1 MLQLL
6 LHRSDIFRVL
16 IENIKNKAVYKAY
29 IITQLLLSLRD
40 MLCHDSINIK
50 HFALF

>member
-6 LHRSDIFRVL
+6 LNRSDIFRVL

-29 IITQLLLSLRD
+29 SYYSPSEISYVMILL
-40 MLCHDSINIK
+40 I
-50 HFALF
+50 